1 MEKNQTNKRP
11 TIGTL
16 VLVVILVAV
25 FAFTSSA
32 AVITHENEYRVIQQF
47 GKAVDV
53 TEKAGLSF
61 KMPLI
66 STVKV
71 IPKQV
76 LFYDI
81 PISDVITSDKKTMV
95 IDTFILWRVTN
106 PVSFIQ
112 TLSGLTA
119 SAETRLGNLVFNAT
133 KTVISSMTQAE
144 IITGRGMLASR
155 ITEAIGTNLTQY
167 GVEIVAIETK
177 HLDLPDDNKA
187 AVYERMI
194 SERNNIAASYGAEGE
209 SEARKIRT
217 DTEKT
222 IVIQLSEAD
231 AQAEATIAEGEA
243 EYMRILSQAYGD
255 SERADFYTFV
265 RALDAARVTMKG
277 DNKTL
282 FLPAD
287 SPLAQIFSMRN

>member
-155 ITEAIGTNLTQY
+155 KIG
-167 GVEIVAIETK
+167 
-177 HLDLPDDNKA
+177 
-187 AVYERMI
+187 
-194 SERNNIAASYGAEGE
+194 
-209 SEARKIRT
+209 
-217 DTEKT
+217 
-222 IVIQLSEAD
+222 
-231 AQAEATIAEGEA
+231 
-243 EYMRILSQAYGD
+243 
-255 SERADFYTFV
+255 RAHV
-265 RALDAARVTMKG
+265 
-277 DNKTL
+277 
-282 FLPAD
+282 
-287 SPLAQIFSMRN
+287 

>member
-1 MEKNQTNKRP
+1 MEQNQIKKRP

-16 VLVVILVAV
+16 VLIVLLVAV
-25 FAFTSSA
+25 FVITSSA

-47 GKAVDV
+47 GKVVAVNQ
-53 TEKAGLSF
+53 TAGLSF
-61 KMPLI
+61 KTPLI
-66 STVKV
+66 STVSV
-71 IPKQV
+71 IPKQI

-81 PISDVITSDKKTMV
+81 PLSDVITSDKKTMV
-95 IDTFILWRVTN
+95 LDSFILWRVTD
-106 PVSFIQ
+106 PTSFIQ
-112 TLSGLTA
+112 TLSGQTA

-144 IITGRGMLASR
+144 IISGRGLLADR
-155 ITEAIGTNLTQY
+155 ITEAIGTNLDQY

-177 HLDLPDDNKA
+177 HLDLPDDNKS

-217 DTEKT
+217 DTDKT
-222 IVIQLSEAD
+222 IAIQLSEAE
-231 AQAEATIAEGEA
+231 AQAEAIVAEGEA

-265 RALDAARVTMKG
+265 RALDAAKVTMKG
-277 DNKTL
+277 ENKTL